1 MNIIPTERKISMI
14 NPNTII
20 KKMEIILNNQNNLF
34 GRELLIDSLN
44 SFKKQMKQNHQI
56 KVINSLINF
65 KNRIRNMRYNI
76 SLMRN

>member
-1 MNIIPTERKISMI
+1 MNIILTEKKISMI

>member
-1 MNIIPTERKISMI
+1 MNIIPTEKKISMI

>member
-1 MNIIPTERKISMI
+1 MNIIPTEKRISMI

>member
-1 MNIIPTERKISMI
+1 MNIILTEKKISMI

-20 KKMEIILNNQNNLF
+20 KKMEIILNSQNNLF
-34 GRELLIDSLN
+34 GRELLIDFLN